1 MIKLFRKRANKSPA
15 KPQSGEIDF
24 SSMSKEEIAA
34 YYERKMQLQA
44 ENQTKIIQNLR
55 GELTRSN
62 EKLQNKENA
71 LNQSKEL
78 DGILTGSSGFGSDWG
93 SSATGGSRFNSGFS
107 TDIT

>member
-1 MIKLFRKRANKSPA
+1 
-15 KPQSGEIDF
+15 
-24 SSMSKEEIAA
+24 MSKEEIAA
-34 YYERKMQLQA
+34 YYERKMQQQA

>member
-1 MIKLFRKRANKSPA
+1 MIKFFRKRAKNSPSGL
-15 KPQSGEIDF
+15 KSGEVDF
-24 SSMSKEEIAA
+24 SLMTKEEIAA
-34 YYERKMQLQA
+34 YYEKKMQQQA

-78 DGILTGSSGFGSDWG
+78 DGILTPEFSSS
-93 SSATGGSRFNSGFS
+93 
-107 TDIT
+107 